1 MSHRPG
7 LEYFQGIMF
16 LMANQL
22 TTFDDAFQ
30 SRIHFA
36 MKFGDFTIRATWE
49 TSLQKVPREVKISK
63 EEMRHLSHKDINGR
77 QLRRSQLSEGVTA
90 TLATDRRH
98 SLDQEHYTDGV
109 GSRLMEKRRLL
120 RSGT

>member
-7 LEYFQGIMF
+7 LEYFRGITF
-16 LMANQL
+16 LMANQP

-36 MKFGDFTIRATWE
+36 MKFGDLTIRATWE
-49 TSLQKVPREVKISK
+49 TSLQKVPTEVKISK

-90 TLATDRRH
+90 TDRRH